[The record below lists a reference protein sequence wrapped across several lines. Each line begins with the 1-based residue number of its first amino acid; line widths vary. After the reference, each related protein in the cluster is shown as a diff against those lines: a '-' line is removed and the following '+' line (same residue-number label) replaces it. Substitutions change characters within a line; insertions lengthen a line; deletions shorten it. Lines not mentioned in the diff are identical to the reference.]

1 MKVAVNMRLPN
12 GAEKTLVYGAKHVAD
27 AYTKAKEDHPTWDVI
42 AVSAGRRGGR
52 EVKTG
57 LKKEAACDFRQLI

>member
-27 AYTKAKEDHPTWDVI
+27 AYTKAKEGPGT
-42 AVSAGRRGGR
+42 SSRCRRPEGR
-52 EVKTG
+52 T
-57 LKKEAACDFRQLI
+57 